1 MSTVDR
7 RVSSRVP
14 TFVACA
20 LVLLL
25 PGCATTPDHTTK
37 AAEHSVAFA
46 VEGNGT
52 ADITWSGATDGTA
65 AHTALPWHTTV
76 PGSVGEHPATVS
88 IVLDQRGG
96 QASCSITVDGR
107 RVSSSLAQGA
117 FGRATC
123 HTPTSA
129 GSAPQSDA

>member
-1 MSTVDR
+1 MTA
-7 RVSSRVP
+7 
-14 TFVACA
+14 FAACA
-20 LVLLL
+20 LVLFL
-25 PGCATTPDHTTK
+25 PGCTATPAQTDK
-37 AAEHSVAFA
+37 AAEHTVALA
-46 VEGNGT
+46 VEGHGT
-52 ADITWSGATDGTA
+52 ADITWSGATGGTA
-65 AHTALPWHTTV
+65 AHTALPWHATV
-76 PGSVGEHPATVS
+76 PGPVGEHPATVS

-129 GSAPQSDA
+129 GSAAQSNA